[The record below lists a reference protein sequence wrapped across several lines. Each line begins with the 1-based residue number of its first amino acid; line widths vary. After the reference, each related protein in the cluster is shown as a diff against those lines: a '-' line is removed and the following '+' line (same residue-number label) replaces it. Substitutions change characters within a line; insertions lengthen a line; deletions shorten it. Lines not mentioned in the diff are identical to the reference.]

1 MRRLVGAALTVAAL
15 AAPEL
20 SHAAG
25 NVTASFSQNI
35 LTIVGDDEEQT
46 LTVGV
51 DASNNI
57 TVLHDGAPVTI
68 TGGTPTTA
76 NPSLVAVSVM
86 GGNDSVTISA
96 RLNGGPPETDGQPE
110 IEIEVNGG
118 VGNDTVS
125 FMGGTAPDSVTA
137 GELGGGDAGLNLN
150 GDGDGDDIRSNA
162 ETLQL
167 DLGNG
172 ADSVRGAP
180 LFLGPVNRTL
190 VVNGGMGRDS
200 IDGGVGM
207 SILNG
212 NEDDDSIGVLGG
224 NNVVDGGPGMNTGF
238 VIFGGMLDAY
248 QSGDVLTL
256 SGSGI
261 SGTLTQLHNLF
272 ASGSNGND
280 TLIAG
285 SVALPITIQTLGGN
299 DTIDAGMA
307 RDLVLAGAGN
317 DIVRAGGGD
326 DDLFG
331 DQGDD
336 ELRGQGG
343 TDNVDGG
350 DGNDSCEGETQAFC
364 EILIVDPAP
373 GGGQPGGGGNPPG
386 VVPNP
391 LLPTPNPF
399 TEAPIL
405 RGFVRTVQ
413 NQGIDGFLNADGFFL
428 SFQARPGVYELLFV
442 APRGSIIFPESAA
455 AAGRGKRI
463 VLAKA
468 RKRVTTAGRVR
479 MRVKP
484 TRSGRRAL
492 RRARR
497 ARITVSA
504 KYTSPTGERYSA
516 SRKVTIKKKR
526 KRR

>member
-1 MRRLVGAALTVAAL
+1 MRPLVGAALLVTAL
-15 AAPEL
+15 AAPQAA
-20 SHAAG
+20 HAAG
-25 NVTASFSQNI
+25 NVSASFSNNI
-35 LTIVGDDEEQT
+35 LSIVGDDEAQT

-51 DASNNI
+51 DGSNNI
-57 TVLHDGAPVTI
+57 TVADDGAPVTI

-76 NPSLVAVSVM
+76 NTSQVAVSVS
-86 GGNDSVTISA
+86 GGNDSVTITTP
-96 RLNGGPPETDGQPE
+96 LNGGPTETGGQPE
-110 IEIEVNGG
+110 IEITVDAGA
-118 VGNDTVS
+118 GNDTIS
-125 FMGGTAPDSVTA
+125 IMGGTAPDNFGV
-137 GELGGGDAGLNLN
+137 GELGSGDAGINVN
-150 GDGDGDDIRSNA
+150 GDGDGDDVRSNA
-162 ETLQL
+162 ETFQL
-167 DLGNG
+167 NTGMG
-172 ADSVRGAP
+172 ADSVRDAQI
-180 LFLGPVNRTL
+180 FLGPINRTL
-190 VVNGGMGRDS
+190 VVNAGPGNDS
-200 IDGGVGM
+200 IDGGRGM

-212 NEDDDSIGVLGG
+212 NEDNDSLGILGG

-238 VIFGGMLDAY
+238 LIFGGMLNIN
-248 QSGDVLTL
+248 QNGDVLTL

-280 TLIAG
+280 TLTAG